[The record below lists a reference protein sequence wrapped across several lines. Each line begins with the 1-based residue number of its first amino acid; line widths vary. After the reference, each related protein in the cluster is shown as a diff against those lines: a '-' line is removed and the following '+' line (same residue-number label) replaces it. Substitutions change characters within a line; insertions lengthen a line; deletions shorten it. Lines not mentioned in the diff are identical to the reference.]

1 MRLGKAG
8 PWSGLGM
15 VLSANVRVRQS
26 CRSLPSFLSHGP
38 ALGQPARR
46 ARDTR
51 RACLPFAEE
60 SPMWEETGVSM
71 LRRIIHIP
79 LDAFWTFAADDGWAI
94 ASHIALSA
102 LMSLFPFLIFV
113 TALAGFLNLQ
123 PLANETIQLILET
136 WPQQVA
142 GPISREIYNVVNQVR
157 TDVLTYGVVLA
168 IYFSSNGIESLRIGL
183 NRAYGVKEMR
193 SWYWLRLESIGYVL
207 LAAVS
212 MLALSF
218 LVVLGPLIWQAV
230 VAQVPALKPFSG
242 AITLVRFGATS
253 IILVVSLVVAH
264 LWLPAGR
271 RSLAEVAPGILV
283 TLVLWLVAA
292 TTFGFYLAE
301 FPANYVST
309 YAGLASVMIALVF
322 LYLTASIFV
331 FGGELNAAIK
341 RGFAAAEAEAG
352 ATPVEAKP

>member
-1 MRLGKAG
+1 
-8 PWSGLGM
+8 
-15 VLSANVRVRQS
+15 
-26 CRSLPSFLSHGP
+26 
-38 ALGQPARR
+38 
-46 ARDTR
+46 
-51 RACLPFAEE
+51 
-60 SPMWEETGVSM
+60 M
-71 LRRIIHIP
+71 LRRIYRIV
-79 LDAFWTFAADDGWAI
+79 LDAFWTFSADDGWAI
-94 ASHIALSA
+94 SSHIALSA

-113 TALAGFLNLQ
+113 TALAGFLDLR
-123 PLANETIQLILET
+123 PLAAETIQLILET
-136 WPQQVA
+136 WPEQVA

-193 SWYWLRLESIGYVL
+193 AWYWLRLESIGYVL

-218 LVVLGPLIWQAV
+218 LVVLGPLLWQTAV
-230 VAQVPALKPFSG
+230 SHLPALKPFSRV
-242 AITLVRFGATS
+242 ITLLRFGATAV
-253 IILVVSLVVAH
+253 ILVVSLVVAH

-271 RSLAEVAPGILV
+271 RRLTEVAPGIVV

-292 TTFGFYLAE
+292 STFGFYLAE
-301 FPANYVST
+301 FPANYVTT

-331 FGGELNAAIK
+331 FGGELNAAIT
-341 RGFAAAEAEAG
+341 RGLSKVMAPAGEGAAAEA
-352 ATPVEAKP
+352 KP

>member
-1 MRLGKAG
+1 
-8 PWSGLGM
+8 
-15 VLSANVRVRQS
+15 
-26 CRSLPSFLSHGP
+26 
-38 ALGQPARR
+38 
-46 ARDTR
+46 
-51 RACLPFAEE
+51 
-60 SPMWEETGVSM
+60 MWEETGVLM

-218 LVVLGPLIWQAV
+218 LVVLGPLLWQAA
-230 VAQVPALKPFSG
+230 VAQVPALAPFSG
-242 AITLVRFGATS
+242 AITLIRFGATA

-292 TTFGFYLAE
+292 TAFGFYLAE

-341 RGFAAAEAEAG
+341 RGFAATPAEAEAG
-352 ATPVEAKP
+352 DTPVEAKR

>member
-1 MRLGKAG
+1 
-8 PWSGLGM
+8 
-15 VLSANVRVRQS
+15 
-26 CRSLPSFLSHGP
+26 
-38 ALGQPARR
+38 
-46 ARDTR
+46 
-51 RACLPFAEE
+51 
-60 SPMWEETGVSM
+60 M
-71 LRRIIHIP
+71 LRRIYRIV
-79 LDAFWTFAADDGWAI
+79 LDAFWTFSADDGWAI
-94 ASHIALSA
+94 SSHIALSA

-113 TALAGFLNLQ
+113 TALAGFLDLR
-123 PLANETIQLILET
+123 PLAAETIQLILET
-136 WPQQVA
+136 WPEQVA

-193 SWYWLRLESIGYVL
+193 AWYWLRLESIGYVL

-218 LVVLGPLIWQAV
+218 LVVLGPLLWQTAV
-230 VAQVPALKPFSG
+230 SHLPALKPFSRV
-242 AITLVRFGATS
+242 ITLLRFGATAV
-253 IILVVSLVVAH
+253 ILVVSLVVAH

-271 RSLAEVAPGILV
+271 RRLAEVAPGIVV

-292 TTFGFYLAE
+292 STFGFYLAE
-301 FPANYVST
+301 FPANYVTT

-331 FGGELNAAIK
+331 FGGELNAAIT
-341 RGFAAAEAEAG
+341 RGLSKVMAPAGEGAAAEA
-352 ATPVEAKP
+352 KP